1 MQQKKV
7 VACASAVLVA
17 LAVACSKNP
26 DSPVSPSSALPG
38 TSNAGPAGETLK
50 ATAPTPQSPIGGAQ
64 PDLLVLTAGRSSG
77 TFDQSLNAAY
87 SYEFQ
92 ILNAGNAVVC
102 TATIGGGSGGS
113 VSWTPSCTLEF
124 DAPHSWRVRAVY
136 QGTVGPWSATASF
149 RSPAG
154 GFIRGNELFDP
165 LTNGKTVGKVSGGV
179 SFIGTAGLRFHSH
192 ESLITYEL
200 PTNLQAGEFSLMI
213 TGIDEGSP
221 GDKTKVMSMQEG
233 YGDLTA
239 NDYRFTA
246 EKRGSMYTIPGAVTF
261 RIINGEGDDHDYI
274 NDGCRTGFTC
284 PQPSFSDEKWYFWK
298 FTWNNTFA
306 EMIVR
311 EDSPRGRII
320 YNDSVTMNGHPY
332 RPVPHVIHLGGT
344 SRAGAHDASIPG
356 AVYKNVWVSSRPRPA
371 FPNE

>member
-1 MQQKKV
+1 MQQKTV
-7 VACASAVLVA
+7 VACASAVVLA
-17 LAVACSKNP
+17 LAIACSDKP
-26 DSPVSPSSALPG
+26 DTPLSPTGAQPGSSD
-38 TSNAGPAGETLK
+38 AGPSGETLK
-50 ATAPTPQSPIGGAQ
+50 ASAPSPQSPIGGAQ
-64 PDLLVLTAGRSSG
+64 PDVLTLTTGRATG
-77 TFDQSLNAAY
+77 AFDQSLASAY

-92 ILNAGNAVVC
+92 IMNSGNTTVC
-102 TATIGGGSGGS
+102 SATVPGGSGSS
-113 VSWTPSCTLEF
+113 VSWTPSCTLDF

-136 QGTVGPWSATASF
+136 QGTVGPWSANATF

-154 GFIRGNELFDP
+154 GFIRDNELFDP
-165 LTNGKTVGKVSGGV
+165 LTNGRTVGQGIGV
-179 SFIGTAGLRFHSH
+179 HFSAAGLHLVTHDSRV
-192 ESLITYEL
+192 TYVL
-200 PTNLQAGEFSLMI
+200 PQTLEAGEFSLMV

-233 YGDLTA
+233 FGDLTA

-261 RIINGEGDDHDYI
+261 RMINGEGDEHDYI

-284 PQPSFSDEKWYFWK
+284 PNVSFSDERWYFWK
-298 FTWNNTFA
+298 FTWDSHNGA
-306 EMIVR
+306 MEVR

-320 YNDSVTMNGHPY
+320 YRDTVTTNGHPY

-344 SRAGAHDASIPG
+344 SRAGPQDGSIPG
-356 AVYKNVWVSSRPRPA
+356 AVYKNVWVSPRPRPS